1 MGKIN
6 LRVYTD
12 ATAGNGKFADY
23 TTLGLVIEI
32 DGRVTLRTYKR
43 TRLKEQHIIAAE
55 LLALLQAF
63 AYLIPNRKKLFAEF
77 LPTSFCYNENNCRI
91 DIPFSVCSDNECA
104 VLICNRIFSGT
115 PLKKLKAFVPEL
127 TFARIEKF
135 HRIFP
140 GATVKHIPGRFNP
153 ADDPSRAKFHSI
165 T

>member
-6 LRVYTD
+6 LKVYTD

-23 TTLGLVIEI
+23 TTLGLVVEI

-43 TRLKEQHIIAAE
+43 TRVKEQHIIAAE

-63 AYLIPNRKKLFAEF
+63 TYLIPNRKKLFAEY
-77 LPTSFCYNENNCRI
+77 LPDGFCYAEDSCRI
-91 DIPFSVCSDNECA
+91 NIPFSVCSDNECA
-104 VLICNRIFSGT
+104 VLICNRIFGGD
-115 PLKKLKAFVPEL
+115 PLKKLGVFAPEPI
-127 TFARIEKF
+127 FARVEKF

-140 GATVKHIPGRFNP
+140 AATVKHIPGRFNP

>member
-1 MGKIN
+1 MGKTN

-12 ATAGNGKFADY
+12 ATAGNGRFADY
-23 TTLGLVIEI
+23 TTLGLVVEI
-32 DGRVTLRTYKR
+32 DGRTTLRTYKR
-43 TRLKEQHIIAAE
+43 TRVKEQHIIAAE

-77 LPTSFCYNENNCRI
+77 LPDSFCYAEDSCRI
-91 DIPFSVCSDNECA
+91 GIPFSVCSDNDCA
-104 VLICNRIFSGT
+104 VLICNRIFSSA
-115 PLKKLKAFVPEL
+115 PLKKLGVFAPEP

-140 GATVKHIPGRFNP
+140 AALVEHVPGRFNP
-153 ADDPSRAKFHSI
+153 ADGPSRAKFHSI